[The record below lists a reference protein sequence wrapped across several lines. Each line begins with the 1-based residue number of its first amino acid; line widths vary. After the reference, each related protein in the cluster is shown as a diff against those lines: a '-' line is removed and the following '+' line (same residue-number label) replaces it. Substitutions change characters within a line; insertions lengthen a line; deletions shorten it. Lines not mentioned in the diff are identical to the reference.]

1 MMVNFKQYRLEQSIF
16 DFLSL
21 SVCLMVSIKWVKVC
35 VKTKWEHFGEF
46 AKRILFLL
54 PWNLYPRSL
63 AWTLTEIFASSIIRL
78 IPRRGDKHNNW
89 SGDFLNR
96 LLTNYFDDVEH
107 QLMNVD
113 RSCWKTWK
121 FHYLSFVISSN
132 VLVGDKILIHIK
144 KLKKYRILW
153 QGHTHMF
160 AR

>member
-1 MMVNFKQYRLEQSIF
+1 MGQGLCRNQMWTFE
-16 DFLSL
+16 
-21 SVCLMVSIKWVKVC
+21 
-35 VKTKWEHFGEF
+35 EF

-96 LLTNYFDDVEH
+96 LLTNYFDDVEKH

-132 VLVGDKILIHIK
+132 VLVGDKILIQIK
-144 KLKKYRILW
+144 KFKKYRILW
-153 QGHTHMF
+153 QGLQGHKSYKIKLELQSIGT
-160 AR
+160 RNNSCL

>member
-1 MMVNFKQYRLEQSIF
+1 M
-16 DFLSL
+16 
-21 SVCLMVSIKWVKVC
+21 
-35 VKTKWEHFGEF
+35 
-46 AKRILFLL
+46 KRNLFLL
-54 PWNLYPRSL
+54 PWNPYHRSL

-96 LLTNYFDDVEH
+96 LLTNYFDDVENH

-113 RSCWKTWK
+113 KSCWKTWK
-121 FHYLSFVISSN
+121 FNYLSFVISSN

-153 QGHTHMF
+153 QGHALIPDKIKLELQSIGTSSWVRNLF
-160 AR
+160 SLVQNKYPDWELGIGTWDRC